1 MTDWQT
7 SEDPQALSH
16 ILADLY
22 SPEKEI
28 RDAAIDAAEQI
39 HNTNAIPVLK
49 SIAMTNDDT
58 DEQMALLQAAN
69 FIATPLGALSG
80 GAPLTPQQIQAAQQ
94 RHAQELARQQA
105 QMQGQQPNAAPPQ
118 SPSQPTGN

>member
-1 MTDWQT
+1 LTDWQT

-58 DEQMALLQAAN
+58 DEQMALAATSLDGPRFQTDVPIN
-69 FIATPLGALSG
+69 SSRENPRGSDSD
-80 GAPLTPQQIQAAQQ
+80 P
-94 RHAQELARQQA
+94 
-105 QMQGQQPNAAPPQ
+105 
-118 SPSQPTGN
+118 